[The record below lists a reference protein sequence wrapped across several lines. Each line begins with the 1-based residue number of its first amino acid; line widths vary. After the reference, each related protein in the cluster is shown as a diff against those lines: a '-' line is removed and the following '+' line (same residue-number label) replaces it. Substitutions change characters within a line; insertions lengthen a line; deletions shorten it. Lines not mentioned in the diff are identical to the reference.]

1 MHGGETPR
9 RALIVGLGHMGSLHA
24 RVLSQIEGVE
34 IVAVVDP
41 DAERLE
47 LFERRHPRTST
58 FVTIEQAIES
68 TTVDFACLAAPA
80 RALPM
85 LGRVAIEAGIPMLI
99 EKPLA
104 ADEDEALALVEEA
117 ERHGVLLG
125 VGHVERCNP
134 AVIALKERLDSGM
147 IGRIYQLHARRLSPF
162 PDRDAMLGVA
172 LDLASHDIDV
182 MRYLT
187 GSEVKRVFAET
198 AQRLHDS
205 AEDLIAATMC
215 FDSDTA
221 GLLEINWLTPAKVR
235 ELTVTGEGGTF
246 VLNYLTQ
253 ELYYYGHPTEQ
264 TNWDTLANMRGA
276 GEGDMIRYALPRR
289 EPLLVQWETFLPA
302 LNGEG
307 RPLASGYDGYAALS
321 TARAIQRSG
330 ACHEA
335 VAPRYREKAAY
346 VEVLRG
352 DWIQDGY

>member
-1 MHGGETPR
+1 
-9 RALIVGLGHMGSLHA
+9 MGSLHA

-41 DAERLE
+41 DPARRE
-47 LFERRHPRTST
+47 LFERRHPRTSAYI
-58 FVTIEQAIES
+58 TIEQAIES
-68 TTVDFACLAAPA
+68 VNVDFACLAAPA
-80 RALPM
+80 RMLPT
-85 LGRVAIEAGIPMLI
+85 LGRVAIEAGIPVLI
-99 EKPLA
+99 EKPVA
-104 ADEDEALALVEEA
+104 ADEDEALALVGEA
-117 ERHGVLLG
+117 ERRGVLLG

-182 MRYLT
+182 MRYLL
-187 GSEVKRVFAET
+187 GSEVERVFAET

-205 AEDLIAATMC
+205 AEDLIAATVC
-215 FDSDTA
+215 FDNDTA
-221 GLLEINWLTPAKVR
+221 GLLEINWLTPTKVR

-253 ELYYYGHPTEQ
+253 ELYYYGHPTEP
-264 TNWDTLANMRGA
+264 TDWDTLANMRGA
-276 GEGDMIRYALPRR
+276 GEGDMIRYALARR

-302 LNGEG
+302 LNGDG
-307 RPLASGYDGYAALS
+307 CPLASGYDGYAALS

-335 VAPRYREKAAY
+335 VTPYYREKVTY
-346 VEVLRG
+346 V
-352 DWIQDGY
+352 